1 MSESTC
7 QPLLTRVPLQT
18 ASPPETSA
26 SPCLDS
32 HLPPPP
38 AVIFSGLTSTSSS
51 IAFSVSLSPSS
62 SPSNSE
68 PTAPSQ
74 NGPTPTAQPNHQT
87 NEAHQQSSPTP
98 NLQTHSSQTS
108 EPQIQPP
115 LNDQITRNSRNPVT
129 QHDKE
134 QPQNQHPMQTRAKNK
149 IVKPTSR
156 FSFNASKRYLN
167 PEPRTV
173 AQALKDERWRKA
185 MSTEYD
191 AQIQFGTWDLVP
203 SHPSQNLVGCGWIYT
218 TKYLANGEV
227 DRPKARLVARGN
239 TQRYG
244 VDYGETFSPVIKST
258 TIRLVLDITVNRG
271 WPIKQLD
278 VNMTQPPGFIDTD
291 RPHHVCRL
299 KKPIYGLKQAP

>member
-1 MSESTC
+1 MCRNQRVSLCSLEFLFRLPRHRRHLLPRAWILTC
-7 QPLLTRVPLQT
+7 PRLLHHLLR
-18 ASPPETSA
+18 
-26 SPCLDS
+26 S
-32 HLPPPP
+32 HLDKLRYRP
-38 AVIFSGLTSTSSS
+38 SL
-51 IAFSVSLSPSS
+51 SLSPSS
-62 SPSNSE
+62 SPSTSE

-115 LNDQITRNSRNPVT
+115 LNDQITRNPRNPVT

-173 AQALKDERWRKA
+173 A
-185 MSTEYD
+185 
-191 AQIQFGTWDLVP
+191 
-203 SHPSQNLVGCGWIYT
+203 
-218 TKYLANGEV
+218 
-227 DRPKARLVARGN
+227 
-239 TQRYG
+239 
-244 VDYGETFSPVIKST
+244 
-258 TIRLVLDITVNRG
+258 
-271 WPIKQLD
+271 
-278 VNMTQPPGFIDTD
+278 
-291 RPHHVCRL
+291 
-299 KKPIYGLKQAP
+299 